1 MDENARRMNPAEWRP
16 ILSSLVLPPT
26 GPLLLIALGWL
37 LAGRRRTLGRA
48 VVLLGL
54 LTTWALSSNA
64 VAIRLSELL
73 LPQVTALAPATA
85 AARLQAE
92 RIQAVIVLGGG
103 LYPRVPE
110 LEGPLPSS
118 QTGGRALYG
127 SWLAREAGLPLGF
140 AGGIGWAQ
148 DHDAGH
154 PSEADA
160 VARMLARAGSA
171 PLRWA
176 DDSSRDTIEN
186 AGNMAALLRRDGI
199 ERIAL
204 VTGAMHMPRSVRAFE
219 ATGLTVLP
227 APVGFAVPVQ
237 RAVLEW
243 LPSLHGMGNAH
254 QVLREWLA
262 LRMGR

>member
-26 GPLLLIALGWL
+26 GPLLLIAFGWL
-37 LAGRRRTLGRA
+37 LARRLRASGRA
-48 VVLLGL
+48 IVLLGL
-54 LTTWALSSNA
+54 VLAWALSCNA
-64 VAIRLSELL
+64 LAVRMSEAL
-73 LPQVTALAPATA
+73 LPQFAALPPATA
-85 AARLQAE
+85 AARLQAD
-92 RIQAVIVLGGG
+92 RVQAVIVLGGG
-103 LYPRVPE
+103 LYPHVPE
-110 LEGPLPSS
+110 LEGPVPSS
-118 QTGGRALYG
+118 QTAGRALYG
-127 SWLAREAGLPLGF
+127 SWLARESGLPLGF

-148 DHDAGH
+148 ISGTEH

-186 AGNMAALLRRDGI
+186 AHNMAALLRRDGV

-204 VTGAMHMPRSVRAFE
+204 VTSAMHMPRSVRAFE
-219 ATGLTVLP
+219 ATGLAVVP

-237 RAVLEW
+237 RPVLEW
-243 LPSLHGMGNAH
+243 LPSVHGMSNAH
-254 QVLREWLA
+254 HVLREWLA